1 MEDVDHLGHR
11 GRTLEVSF
19 PVLLEEEYFSDIKKN
34 DPNKKKQKKRS
45 HSVDVEPPSSQH
57 QQGCNR
63 RNSISSIRNKSSLVP
78 NEENSTISDDLLNF
92 EEIVQEFSR
101 TRFLDKPMKDALLR
115 KREPAPESEHITEA
129 FKKVS
134 DNQTACPG
142 KLTEADIPRLR
153 QQWMESCQELLNGV
167 PEELPPMQGVNHHIP
182 LIDDNKRYN
191 YHLPRCPD
199 AFKPQLLEKIGLY
212 TRAGWWESVQTDQA
226 APMLCI
232 PKKDGKQ
239 LRTTIDCRKQNDN
252 TRKDVTPFPDQDQIC
267 LEVARARYR
276 SKIDFSQAFEQI
288 HVVPEDVWK
297 TAFAT
302 IYGTFVSHTMQ
313 IGDCNAPATFQ
324 RVMTMIFC
332 ELIGRCSHNYL
343 DDMFV
348 YSDSI
353 DDHEVHLGAVFA
365 KIKKHKI
372 YLKAEKVELY
382 AEKIDCLGHLIDDK
396 GLHADADKMACIRDW
411 RVPRNYHD
419 IQRFLGLVQYLAH
432 FLPDISA
439 YTSPLSAM
447 VKNGQPW

>member
-1 MEDVDHLGHR
+1 MDKVEDVDHLSHR

-167 PEELPPMQGVNHHIP
+167 PEELPPMRGVNHHIL

-239 LRTTIDCRKQNDN
+239 LRTAIDCRKRNDN
-252 TRKDVTPFPDQDQIC
+252 TRKDVTPFPDQDQIR
-267 LEVARARYR
+267 LEVAHARYR

-288 HVVPEDVWK
+288 RVVPEDVWK

-324 RVMTMIFC
+324 RVMTMIFRVEDALTIISMTC
-332 ELIGRCSHNYL
+332 LSIVILLMIMRYILVRSLLKSKNTRSISKRRRSSFMLKRSTALVISLMIKGSMPTLTRWHASEIGEFPGTTMISSDFL
-343 DDMFV
+343 DSCNIWRIFFQ
-348 YSDSI
+348 I
-353 DDHEVHLGAVFA
+353 FQHILPH
-365 KIKKHKI
+365 
-372 YLKAEKVELY
+372 
-382 AEKIDCLGHLIDDK
+382 CLQ
-396 GLHADADKMACIRDW
+396 W
-411 RVPRNYHD
+411 
-419 IQRFLGLVQYLAH
+419 
-432 FLPDISA
+432 
-439 YTSPLSAM
+439 
-447 VKNGQPW
+447 